1 MQFDKEIINDVVVV
15 RVHET
20 QITMKEA
27 PDVKAALLILIA
39 EAAGDCILLNL
50 KEVQKMDSTGMGALL
65 FGIRQAEQH
74 EKDLSVCELN
84 DKVRFLIRIARLED
98 VIDVFET
105 EKEALLELNEEE
117 GND

>member
-1 MQFDKEIINDVVVV
+1 MRFEKEIIQDVIVV
-15 RVHET
+15 RVQEP
-20 QITMKEA
+20 QITMQEA
-27 PDVKAALLILIA
+27 PDVKTALLGLMV
-39 EAAGDCILLNL
+39 EEGNCLLLNL
-50 KEVQKMDSTGMGALL
+50 KAVQKMDSTGMGALL

-74 EKDLSVCELN
+74 EKELCVCDLN

-105 EKEALLELNEEE
+105 EADALIELHEE